1 MKTHKKEVVMLPQP
15 NDVTCGPTCLHAIYY
30 FYNDQVSLS
39 QVIKEVQYLETGGTL
54 AVLLGLHALKRG
66 YDVTINVLDMDIF
79 DPTWFVSEVD
89 LIEKLELQMRY
100 KKSRKI
106 QQASIAYIEFL
117 KQGGKVISKD
127 ISSRFLKESFDRYG
141 PVLSGLSST
150 YLYRSSRE
158 LTDENDSCVYDD
170 VRGYPS
176 GHFVVLGGY
185 GSSAKTILVADPY
198 SKNPHA
204 KLYYEVRVSRL
215 INAILL
221 GELTY
226 DANLLFIKPKKKI
239 KTN

>member
-1 MKTHKKEVVMLPQP
+1 
-15 NDVTCGPTCLHAIYY
+15 
-30 FYNDQVSLS
+30 
-39 QVIKEVQYLETGGTL
+39 
-54 AVLLGLHALKRG
+54 
-66 YDVTINVLDMDIF
+66 
-79 DPTWFVSEVD
+79 
-89 LIEKLELQMRY
+89 MRY

-106 QQASIAYIEFL
+106 QQASAAYIDFL
-117 KQGGKVISKD
+117 RQGGKVISKD
-127 ISSRFLKESFDRYG
+127 ISSRFLKECFDRYG

-158 LTDENDSCVYDD
+158 LTDENDCCVYDD

-226 DANLLFIKPKKKI
+226 DANLLFIKPRKKI
-239 KTN
+239 KTT